1 MFDFRF
7 DIAALVISLISYA
20 IITMKRNYLTRES
33 RVFVACIV
41 LNMISAVCN
50 IISTIAVAYNSAALV
65 SFAFLAKFI
74 HFILIFLMT
83 AGFYTASLIRVKE
96 KGLGKIDQIILIAY
110 LGINV
115 VLLCTSFFTKF
126 YFYFDG
132 EYRLRTS
139 FLYYLAV
146 LLHIVMMAYTGILIA
161 KKEKE
166 EDSATAVYVVVAMAI
181 YVTLTLVNAFVKGSN
196 VYHFAVAVLFLCVHV
211 ILNNP
216 EDYVAAYYSCF
227 NDVAYKDS
235 LIYHQNRNKQLHSI
249 GISCGEM
256 DFLKSTYSDLEI
268 MAALKPFTEFARAR
282 FGAYNFYV
290 IGTSQF
296 VVQVKGNNSL
306 IESTMSE
313 IRNYFM
319 EPISIGGVKFVI
331 SPLFAVVED
340 REKFESVDSYF
351 EVLSY
356 CMNHTELFAAKQVL
370 RVTSQHITFVNQEQE
385 MVLAVTRAIKN
396 DGVLIYYQP
405 IYSAETG
412 GYPTSEALVRI
423 KDEKLGFI
431 SPADFIPILERNGMI
446 VELGELILRRV
457 CEDYQKYEFPKLGI
471 ERVEVNLSGR
481 QLVVPGIYKKLLGII
496 KENQVPKD
504 AILFEITESYTK
516 ESAQAYILEN
526 IKGITDNG
534 IKLALDDFGT
544 GYSTMINLIRLPFEI
559 IKIDKSLLDNAMAD
573 LKSMV
578 LLKNNVN
585 MLKELKK
592 KIVVEGVETSEE
604 AKMLKNLGVHYFQGY
619 LYSKPVSVEE
629 YVSFLKPKERSA
641 K

>member
-1 MFDFRF
+1 
-7 DIAALVISLISYA
+7 
-20 IITMKRNYLTRES
+20 
-33 RVFVACIV
+33 
-41 LNMISAVCN
+41 
-50 IISTIAVAYNSAALV
+50 
-65 SFAFLAKFI
+65 
-74 HFILIFLMT
+74 
-83 AGFYTASLIRVKE
+83 
-96 KGLGKIDQIILIAY
+96 
-110 LGINV
+110 
-115 VLLCTSFFTKF
+115 
-126 YFYFDG
+126 
-132 EYRLRTS
+132 
-139 FLYYLAV
+139 
-146 LLHIVMMAYTGILIA
+146 
-161 KKEKE
+161 
-166 EDSATAVYVVVAMAI
+166 
-181 YVTLTLVNAFVKGSN
+181 
-196 VYHFAVAVLFLCVHV
+196 
-211 ILNNP
+211 
-216 EDYVAAYYSCF
+216 
-227 NDVAYKDS
+227 
-235 LIYHQNRNKQLHSI
+235 
-249 GISCGEM
+249 
-256 DFLKSTYSDLEI
+256 
-268 MAALKPFTEFARAR
+268 
-282 FGAYNFYV
+282 
-290 IGTSQF
+290 
-296 VVQVKGNNSL
+296 
-306 IESTMSE
+306 
-313 IRNYFM
+313 
-319 EPISIGGVKFVI
+319 
-331 SPLFAVVED
+331 
-340 REKFESVDSYF
+340 
-351 EVLSY
+351 
-356 CMNHTELFAAKQVL
+356 
-370 RVTSQHITFVNQEQE
+370 

-496 KENQVPKD
+496 KDNHVPKD

>member
-1 MFDFRF
+1 
-7 DIAALVISLISYA
+7 
-20 IITMKRNYLTRES
+20 
-33 RVFVACIV
+33 
-41 LNMISAVCN
+41 
-50 IISTIAVAYNSAALV
+50 
-65 SFAFLAKFI
+65 
-74 HFILIFLMT
+74 
-83 AGFYTASLIRVKE
+83 
-96 KGLGKIDQIILIAY
+96 
-110 LGINV
+110 
-115 VLLCTSFFTKF
+115 
-126 YFYFDG
+126 
-132 EYRLRTS
+132 
-139 FLYYLAV
+139 
-146 LLHIVMMAYTGILIA
+146 
-161 KKEKE
+161 
-166 EDSATAVYVVVAMAI
+166 
-181 YVTLTLVNAFVKGSN
+181 
-196 VYHFAVAVLFLCVHV
+196 
-211 ILNNP
+211 
-216 EDYVAAYYSCF
+216 
-227 NDVAYKDS
+227 
-235 LIYHQNRNKQLHSI
+235 
-249 GISCGEM
+249 
-256 DFLKSTYSDLEI
+256 
-268 MAALKPFTEFARAR
+268 
-282 FGAYNFYV
+282 
-290 IGTSQF
+290 
-296 VVQVKGNNSL
+296 
-306 IESTMSE
+306 
-313 IRNYFM
+313 M
-319 EPISIGGVKFVI
+319 EPISIGGVEFVI

-340 REKFESVDSYF
+340 REKFDSVDSYF

-396 DGVLIYYQP
+396 DGVLVYYQP
-405 IYSAETG
+405 IYSTETG
-412 GYPTSEALVRI
+412 GYPTCEALVRI

-431 SPADFIPILERNGMI
+431 SPSDFIPILERNGMI
-446 VELGELILRRV
+446 VELGELILKRV

-496 KENQVPKD
+496 KDNHVPKD